1 MKNKVLISNI
11 IKVIVIILISYLISF
26 LYTNYSVLKNHNYSG
41 NISLNDTINYSN
53 FDEKSNEHISKIGST
68 IDYSFET
75 PKYINTFL
83 FNYKTDNDF
92 SWTIKYNYL
101 DLYGNVQTAEK
112 SGTGSSTID
121 IFSEKLDKN
130 IQKISIEFNNNNVS
144 INDIRIQNTIDFFS
158 ITFIVFSLIGI
169 CMFILFINRNYF
181 KNHVEYIFLII
192 ALCGG
197 ICEIIL
203 TPIDGGISWD
213 EQVHFSN
220 AYHLLISKDTK
231 ATQELSDPQ
240 KYNFS
245 LFNTKEEK
253 SAYSK
258 HLNEVDKV
266 IISDGNNISF
276 SFNKITYLPQ
286 SIAMFLCKIFNSSFT
301 FLYVIGKLI
310 NLILYTIIIFFAIRK
325 TPICKYT
332 MIIIGLIPTAMFLAC
347 NYSYD
352 PPITALILLGMGY
365 LLYEME
371 NKNILLSKKN
381 LLIILVSFII
391 ASCPK
396 AIYAFLILF
405 LLLLPKSKFNSNKN
419 CKAFKIFVILTL
431 LLMVSTFILPT
442 VTSPTSAGDIRG
454 GNTSVSGQIAI
465 IMHSPLSF
473 AKVFWNNAVLQ
484 FFNKFFNVTSIESFS
499 YLGSQSS
506 NNIYYLFLI
515 LLFLSLII
523 NNNKQNYNINL
534 KFKILTMNIIAII
547 TVMIWLALYLSF
559 TPVGSLSINGV
570 QNRYFIPLIF
580 PLILLFYSNKIKCEI
595 DDKKIY
601 SIMTISLLLITFL
614 PMLKLMIY

>member
-41 NISLNDTINYSN
+41 IISLTDNINYSN
-53 FDEKSNEHISKIGST
+53 FDEKSNEHISKNGST
-68 IDYSFET
+68 IDYSFDT

-92 SWTIKYNYL
+92 SWIIKYTYL
-101 DLYGNVQTAEK
+101 DLYGNAQNVEK

-121 IFSEKLDKN
+121 IFSEKLDEK
-130 IQKISIEFNNNNVS
+130 IQKLSIEFDNDDVS
-144 INDIRIQNTIDFFS
+144 ISDIRIKNTIDFLP
-158 ITFIVFSLIGI
+158 ITFIIFSIIGV
-169 CMFILFINRNYF
+169 CILLLFMNRNYF

-192 ALCGG
+192 ALGGG

-258 HLNEVDKV
+258 HLNEVDK
-266 IISDGNNISF
+266 IIVSDGNNISF

-286 SIAMFLCKIFNSSFT
+286 SIAMFFCRIFNSSFT
-301 FLYVIGKLI
+301 LLYIMGKLI
-310 NLILYTIIIFFAIRK
+310 NLLLYAIIIFFAIKK

-365 LLYEME
+365 LLYEML
-371 NKNILLSKKN
+371 NKDVLLSKKN
-381 LLIILVSFII
+381 LLIIIVSFII

-396 AIYAFLILF
+396 AIYAFLILL
-405 LLLLPKSKFNSNKN
+405 LLLLPAEKFNSSKN
-419 CKAFKIFVILTL
+419 RKIFKVFVIITL

-442 VTSPTSAGDIRG
+442 VTSPTSTGDMRG
-454 GNTSVSGQIAI
+454 GNTSVSGQISI
-465 IMHSPLSF
+465 IKHSPLSF
-473 AKVFWNNAVLQ
+473 TKVFWNNAVLQ

-515 LLFLSLII
+515 LLFSSLIF
-523 NNNKQNYNINL
+523 NNKKQKYNVNL
-534 KFKILTMNIIAII
+534 KFKILTMIIIVII
-547 TVMIWLALYLSF
+547 TIMIWLALYLSF

-570 QNRYFIPLIF
+570 QNRYFIPLTF

-601 SIMTISLLLITFL
+601 SIITISLLLITFL
-614 PMLKLMIY
+614 PILNLMLY